1 MTTAEEKAVHQ
12 FLANPMVAF
21 TVAFIRTRAE
31 PLRARSERGA
41 SALETAII
49 AAVLIAAAVLIGGIV
64 IRKVGEGADAVE
76 RQQIPSAP

>member
-1 MTTAEEKAVHQ
+1 MHQ
-12 FLANPMVAF
+12 FLDNPMVAF
-21 TVAFIRTRAE
+21 TLAFIRTRVD

-76 RQQIPSAP
+76 RQQIPTAP

>member
-1 MTTAEEKAVHQ
+1 MHQ
-12 FLANPMVAF
+12 ILDNPMVAF
-21 TVAFIRTRAE
+21 TLAFIRTRVD

-64 IRKVGEGADAVE
+64 MNKVGQGADAVE
-76 RQQIPSAP
+76 QQQIPTAPE

>member
-1 MTTAEEKAVHQ
+1 MHP
-12 FLANPMVAF
+12 FLDNPMVAF
-21 TVAFIRTRAE
+21 TVAFIRTRLD

-49 AAVLIAAAVLIGGIV
+49 AAVLIAAAVLIGGII
-64 IRKVGEGADAVE
+64 IRKVGEGANAVE